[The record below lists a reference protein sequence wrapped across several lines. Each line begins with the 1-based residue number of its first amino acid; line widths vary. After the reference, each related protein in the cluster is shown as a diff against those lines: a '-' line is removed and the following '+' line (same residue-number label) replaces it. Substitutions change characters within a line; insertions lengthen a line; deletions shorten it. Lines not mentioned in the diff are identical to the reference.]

1 MGVESDLIYLA
12 SESLSLYAAF
22 SYNHTEL
29 TAAPPGIIDQAP
41 VGSELALT
49 PELQINARARY
60 DWVNKMGNETYWQ
73 AGVQHASDSWSS
85 IVAADRYSQSRYTT
99 ADFAVGTTFG
109 NWSGELFVENLTDER
124 AELFINTQDK
134 TLRTMTNRPRTI
146 GLRFAYRY

>member
-1 MGVESDLIYLA
+1 M
-12 SESLSLYAAF
+12 
-22 SYNHTEL
+22 
-29 TAAPPGIIDQAP
+29 
-41 VGSELALT
+41 T

-73 AGVQHASDSWSS
+73 VGVQHASDSWSS
-85 IVAADRYSQSRYTT
+85 IVAADRYPQSSYTT
-99 ADFAVGTTFG
+99 ADFAVGTAFG
-109 NWSGELFVENLTDER
+109 NWSGELFIENLTDER